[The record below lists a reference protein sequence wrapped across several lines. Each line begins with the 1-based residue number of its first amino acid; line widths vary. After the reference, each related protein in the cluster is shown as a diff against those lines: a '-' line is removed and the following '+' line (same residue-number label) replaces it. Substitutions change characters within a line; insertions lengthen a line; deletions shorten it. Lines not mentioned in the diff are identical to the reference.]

1 MDRRKHAS
9 VFNKIMKIET
19 VKTDKLIPYAKNSR
33 THDDAQVAQIAGSI
47 REFGFNNPIL
57 IGDNDD
63 IIAGHGRLEA
73 ARKLGLKEVPC
84 IRLGHMTETQK
95 RAFVIADNRIAMN
108 AGWDEEMLKLEL
120 ADLKE
125 TEIDLEMLG
134 FSMEDLENVGMQE
147 SISESEPE
155 DLNGMKQLVLVY
167 EMEVYKNLIKD
178 LNKYCEKYDL
188 PDHAEAVK
196 RLLKE
201 AKI

>member
-1 MDRRKHAS
+1 
-9 VFNKIMKIET
+9 MKIET

-95 RAFVIADNRIAMN
+95 RAFVIADNRIALN
-108 AGWDEEMLKLEL
+108 AGWDEEMLKIEL

-188 PDHAEAVK
+188 PDHAEAIK

-201 AKI
+201 AR

>member
-73 ARKLGLKEVPC
+73 ARKLGLKEIPC

>member
-9 VFNKIMKIET
+9 VFNQIMKIET

-95 RAFVIADNRIAMN
+95 RAFVIADNRIALN
-108 AGWDEEMLKLEL
+108 AGWDEEMLKIEL

-188 PDHAEAVK
+188 PDHAEAIK

-201 AKI
+201 AR